1 MHQERR
7 KDMEKDKSKKIKKDF
22 SPKDA
27 IFVFSSFTFVCV
39 AIIFALIVYNV
50 FTIQDFL
57 SFNQPFT
64 MVMSVVLTSF
74 GLLLFGVIL
83 TLFIPSKYMDET
95 NKSYQDYSLLSIV
108 AFMFIG
114 ALFEE
119 VLFRGIIQNLLL
131 VFLEQPWTA
140 IIITTLLFIGMHIQY
155 FKKPIMLINITIPS
169 LIFGWIYFET
179 NNILVPFLVHFLMNI
194 GMTLLFKY
202 NLIRVKH

>member
-1 MHQERR
+1 M
-7 KDMEKDKSKKIKKDF
+7 KKDKSKKIKKDF

-27 IFVFSSFTFVCV
+27 IFVFSCFTFVCV
-39 AIIFALIVYNV
+39 TIIFALIVYDV
-50 FTIQDFL
+50 FTIQHFL

-64 MVMSVVLTSF
+64 MVMSVVLASL

-83 TLFIPSKYMDET
+83 TLFIPSKYIDET
-95 NKSYQDYSLLSIV
+95 NKGYQDYSLLSIA

-131 VFLEQPWTA
+131 VFLEHQWTA

-155 FKKPIMLINITIPS
+155 FKKPIMLINITVPS
-169 LIFGWIYFET
+169 LIFGWIYCQT

-202 NLIRVKH
+202 NLIKVKH